1 MLLWKAARRKATEIR
16 AGFGND
22 PLSFD
27 DLLHIAGIFGA
38 TVHIRPLKPEYSG
51 VIIKEE
57 NAPADIYINASE
69 PETRQRFTLA
79 HEIGHLVERT
89 DVAKDED
96 FSFVDT
102 RAEDKY
108 DLHEFF
114 ADEFAGALL
123 MPEKALVREVSGRGE
138 YHAAEHF
145 GVSVSAVRRRLD
157 RIQRNP
163 SEGTVGR

>member
-1 MLLWKAARRKATEIR
+1 MLLWKAAREKATDIR
-16 AGFGND
+16 AGFGNA

-51 VIIKEE
+51 VIIKEQ
-57 NAPADIYINASE
+57 NSPADIYINASE
-69 PETRQRFTLA
+69 PVTRQRFTLA

-89 DVAKDED
+89 DVANDED

-123 MPEKALVREVSGRGE
+123 MPERALIQEVQAQGE
-138 YHAAEHF
+138 YGAAEHF
-145 GVSVSAVRRRLD
+145 GVSISAVRRRLN
-157 RIQRNP
+157 RVTQNP
-163 SEGTVGR
+163 SETRIDR

>member
-1 MLLWKAARRKATEIR
+1 MLLWKAARKKATEIR

-22 PLSFD
+22 PLNFD
-27 DLLHIAGIFGA
+27 DLLHIAGIFGV

-69 PETRQRFTLA
+69 PKSRQRFTLA

-89 DVAKDED
+89 DVANDDD

-123 MPEKALVREVSGRGE
+123 MPETALLREVAAQGE
-138 YHAAEHF
+138 YRAAEHF
-145 GVSVSAVRRRLD
+145 GVSISAVRRRLD

-163 SEGTVGR
+163 SESPVDR